1 MLKRVISAIVYV
13 AVIIGF
19 FCLRLVDKRL
29 FGILIYAFSLI
40 GTYEMVHAFSA
51 RRVLENG
58 KDEVPDLSFDL
69 LPKNNAG
76 ERQGTDMAL
85 ALSQKI
91 AVYVYA
97 LLFTPSY
104 YIIEWLWPGHG
115 YRGMLI
121 ATFVLGL
128 ALLCLLVFDHKNAN
142 LKNTGASM
150 LCGFYPTAM
159 LSTMILA
166 NAFLDAS
173 ALALLL
179 IFVISP
185 VADTFAFV
193 VGSIFG
199 GKKLCPSISPKKTI
213 AGAVGGVV
221 FGTGASVLMYC
232 LYTLATGYE
241 YAGLG
246 NPWVMFVIVGLITS
260 VMTVFGDLVESVIK
274 RHLEIK
280 DMGKIMPGHGGILDR
295 IDGTLFAST
304 FVYIVFVLF
313 IV

>member
-1 MLKRVISAIVYV
+1 
-13 AVIIGF
+13 
-19 FCLRLVDKRL
+19 
-29 FGILIYAFSLI
+29 
-40 GTYEMVHAFSA
+40 MVHAFSA
-51 RRVLENG
+51 KRVLENG
-58 KDEVPDLSFDL
+58 KDEVPDLSFDF
-69 LPKNNAG
+69 LPNHGA
-76 ERQGTDMAL
+76 EQGTDMAL

-97 LLFTPSY
+97 LLFTPAY

-128 ALLCLLVFDHKNAN
+128 ALLCLLVFDHRNTN

-166 NAFLDAS
+166 NAFHDAS

-185 VADTFAFV
+185 VADTFAFF

-221 FGTGASVLMYC
+221 FGTGASVLMYS

-274 RHLEIK
+274 RHLGIK

-304 FVYIVFVLF
+304 FVYIAFVLF

>member
-1 MLKRVISAIVYV
+1 MLKRIISGAVYV

-51 RRVLENG
+51 KRVLEND

-76 ERQGTDMAL
+76 EPGTDMAL
-85 ALSQKI
+85 SLSQKV

-97 LLFTPSY
+97 LLFTPVY
-104 YIIEWLWPGHG
+104 YLIEWMWPANG

-128 ALLCLLVFDHKNAN
+128 ALLCLLVFDHKNTN

-166 NAFLDAS
+166 NAFPDAS

-185 VADTFAFV
+185 VADTFAFF

-260 VMTVFGDLVESVIK
+260 IMTVFGDLVESVIK
-274 RHLEIK
+274 RHLGIK
-280 DMGKIMPGHGGILDR
+280 DMGRIMPGHGGILDR

>member
-1 MLKRVISAIVYV
+1 MRKRVISAAVYV
-13 AVIIGF
+13 AVIVGF

-51 RRVLENG
+51 KRILENG
-58 KDEVPDLSFDL
+58 KDEVPDQSFDF
-69 LPKNNAG
+69 LPQTDGTPA
-76 ERQGTDMAL
+76 TDMAL
-85 ALSQKI
+85 SLSQKA

-104 YIIEWLWPGHG
+104 YIVEWLWPTNG

-121 ATFVLGL
+121 GTFVLGL
-128 ALLCLLVFDHKNAN
+128 ALLCLLVIDHKNTD
-142 LKNTGASM
+142 LRNTGAAM

-166 NAFLDAS
+166 NAFSDAS

-185 VADTFAFV
+185 VADTFAFF
-193 VGSIFG
+193 VGSVFG
-199 GKKLCPSISPKKTI
+199 GKKLCPSISPKKTV

-221 FGTGASVLMYC
+221 FGTGASVVLYC
-232 LYTLATGYE
+232 LYTLAVGYE
-241 YAGLG
+241 YAGVG
-246 NPWVMFVIVGLITS
+246 SPWLMFVVVGFITS

-274 RHLEIK
+274 RHLGLK
-280 DMGKIMPGHGGILDR
+280 DMGKIMPGHGGLLDR

-313 IV
+313 IVR

>member
-1 MLKRVISAIVYV
+1 MRKRVISAAVYV
-13 AVIIGF
+13 AVIVGF

-51 RRVLENG
+51 KRILENG
-58 KDEVPDLSFDL
+58 KDEVPDQSFDF
-69 LPKNNAG
+69 LPQNDGTPA
-76 ERQGTDMAL
+76 TDMAL
-85 ALSQKI
+85 SLSQKA

-104 YIIEWLWPGHG
+104 YIVEWLWPTNG

-121 ATFVLGL
+121 GTFVLGL
-128 ALLCLLVFDHKNAN
+128 ALLCLLVIDHKNTD
-142 LKNTGASM
+142 LRNTGAAM

-166 NAFLDAS
+166 NAFSDAS

-185 VADTFAFV
+185 VADTFAFF
-193 VGSIFG
+193 VGSVFG
-199 GKKLCPSISPKKTI
+199 GKKLCPSISPKKTV

-221 FGTGASVLMYC
+221 FGTGASVVLYC
-232 LYTLATGYE
+232 LYTLAVGYE
-241 YAGLG
+241 YAGVG
-246 NPWVMFVIVGLITS
+246 SPWLMFVVVGFITS

-274 RHLEIK
+274 RHLGLK
-280 DMGKIMPGHGGILDR
+280 DMGKIMPGHGGLLDR

-313 IV
+313 IVR

>member
-1 MLKRVISAIVYV
+1 MRKRVISAAVYV
-13 AVIIGF
+13 AVIVGF

-51 RRVLENG
+51 KRILENG
-58 KDEVPDLSFDL
+58 KDEVPDQSFDF
-69 LPKNNAG
+69 LPQTDGTPA
-76 ERQGTDMAL
+76 TDMAL
-85 ALSQKI
+85 SLSQKA

-104 YIIEWLWPGHG
+104 YIVEWLWPTNG

-121 ATFVLGL
+121 GTFVLGL
-128 ALLCLLVFDHKNAN
+128 ALLCLLVIDHRNTD
-142 LKNTGASM
+142 LRNTGAAM

-166 NAFLDAS
+166 NAFSDAS

-185 VADTFAFV
+185 VADTFAFF
-193 VGSIFG
+193 VGSVFG
-199 GKKLCPSISPKKTI
+199 GKKLCPSISPKKTV

-221 FGTGASVLMYC
+221 FGTGASVVLYC
-232 LYTLATGYE
+232 LYTLAVGYE
-241 YAGLG
+241 YAGVG
-246 NPWVMFVIVGLITS
+246 SPWLMFVVVGFITS

-274 RHLEIK
+274 RHLGLK
-280 DMGKIMPGHGGILDR
+280 DMGKIMPGHGGLLDR

-313 IV
+313 IVR